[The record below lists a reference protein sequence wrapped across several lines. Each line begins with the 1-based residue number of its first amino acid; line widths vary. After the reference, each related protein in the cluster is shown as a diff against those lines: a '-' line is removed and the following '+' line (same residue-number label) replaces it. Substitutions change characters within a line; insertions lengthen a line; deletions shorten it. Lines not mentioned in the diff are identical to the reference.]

1 MERAVARRTRRGAA
15 LVGLCALVTVACGG
29 GGGGDT
35 AGRGGCDPG
44 AIERART
51 PVRITM
57 WHVMTASHQSAL
69 EEMVRAFHARQDT
82 VRVKAIR
89 IASYDD
95 ILTKF
100 KAGLASGDLPDVLQ
114 AEAGH
119 LQVLLDSQATVPVGE
134 CARADGTDLGDFLR
148 PALQLWTTDG
158 VLRAMPWNT
167 SSTILYFD
175 AGAFKQAGLDP
186 TRPPRTLAELRAAAE
201 QIVRSGTR
209 PHGIALRSAGY
220 LMSAFYSRNGLT
232 LVNRRNGRAGRATAA
247 TIASPRALA
256 LWEWWHDMKQDG
268 LLLDVGPKEGID
280 HFLAVGNKQAAMTID
295 GSPSLGPIL
304 EVLGTGQFPGVEP
317 GAGPTPGLRPTGG
330 PAVGDGG
337 LFLSARSSP
346 ARRAAAWRFIRF
358 LTEPAQIAQL
368 GVEGFI
374 PVRRSATEVP
384 ALAQRWTEQP
394 YFRVAYDQLLATPPT
409 PATAGAVIPD
419 YTGFADALTDA
430 LVAMLSR
437 DVPPRQAM
445 EQAQRNATAVMRE
458 YNERLGR

>member
-1 MERAVARRTRRGAA
+1 MEQAVRRRTRWGAA
-15 LVGLCALVTVACGG
+15 LTGLFLVVGAACGG
-29 GGGGDT
+29 GGGGDR
-35 AGRGGCDPG
+35 ADRAGCDPA

-57 WHVMTASHQSAL
+57 WHVMNASHETAL

-82 VRVKAIR
+82 VRVRLVR

-95 ILTKF
+95 VLTKF
-100 KAGLASGDLPDVLQ
+100 KAGLTSGDLPDVLQ
-114 AEAGH
+114 AESGH
-119 LQVLLDSQATVPVGE
+119 LQVLVDSQATVPVGE
-134 CARADGTDLGDFLR
+134 CVRAEGTDLGDFLR
-148 PALQLWTTDG
+148 PALALWTTSG
-158 VLRAMPWNT
+158 VLRAVPWNT

-186 TRPPRTLAELRAAAE
+186 ARPPRTLAEVRAASE
-201 QIVRSGTR
+201 QIVRSGAR

-220 LMSAFYSRNGLT
+220 LMSALYSRNGFT
-232 LVNRRNGRAGRATAA
+232 LVNRGNGRAGRATAA
-247 TIASPRALA
+247 TIASARALA
-256 LWEWWHDMKQDG
+256 LWEWWHDMARDG

-304 EVLGTGQFPGVEP
+304 AVLGTGQFPGVEP
-317 GAGPTPGLRPTGG
+317 GAGPTPGLRVAGG
-330 PAVGDGG
+330 PALGDGG

-346 ARRAAAWRFIRF
+346 ARRAGAWRFIRF
-358 LTEPAQIAQL
+358 LTEPTQIARL

-384 ALAQRWTEQP
+384 ALRQRWAEQP

-419 YTGFADALTDA
+419 GTAFLDAITDA

-445 EQAQRNATAVMRE
+445 EQAQRAATATIRE
-458 YNERLGR
+458 YNARLGR